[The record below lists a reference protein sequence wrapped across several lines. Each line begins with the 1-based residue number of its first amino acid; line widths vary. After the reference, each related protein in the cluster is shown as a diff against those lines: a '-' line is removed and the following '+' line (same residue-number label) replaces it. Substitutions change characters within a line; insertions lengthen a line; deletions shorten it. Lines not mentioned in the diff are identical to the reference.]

1 LPVRRALVAILAVP
15 VLATVYLSLVLRRG
29 PATRIALALVVGGAV
44 VAGAVGVPA
53 GTIGAPPATQA
64 PLAASALGPVVATGR
79 GLASALVVD
88 FDAPMDEASV
98 AAAIAIDPP
107 AEIRL
112 VWSDDGRRLAVEPLG
127 RWRAAT
133 IYTVTVGTAARDR
146 DGRALGAPLRA
157 GFLTRAG
164 TTATLDVVDTLPS
177 GAALDTSIAI
187 SFDRPV
193 PIEGVLGAF
202 VISPAAAGEILVTT
216 DEPAD
221 DDPTLADL
229 FVWQPSE
236 LLASSTRYTV
246 SLADGLVDADGAPVA
261 LAGPLSFTTTTA
273 PSVVRFRPRSGTED
287 VARDALVSVR
297 FTAPMDRGSTADA
310 FSVEVNG
317 TEVAG
322 SVDFAEDD
330 TVLVFDPRA
339 IFPYGSTVILR
350 VSRKALS
357 AEGTPL
363 DRPRAV
369 EFSVEAEPEP
379 EPTPE
384 PRATPRPGGG
394 GAAAPAPRP
403 TVVPR
408 PASSSWAGAE
418 KYLLTLL
425 NCMRS
430 GGTVLSDGSC
440 SGGGDSGIAPLA
452 WHDGVADAVARP
464 YAKKLAVSGVCSH
477 FYGGTVGDRL
487 SAAGYT
493 GYQWAENLGC
503 RYFAD
508 PRDAAESLVRFFR
521 SSPGHNANMMSRKY
535 THAGIGLWV
544 AGGNLR
550 FVVVFYT
557 P

>member
-15 VLATVYLSLVLRRG
+15 VLAAVYLSLVLRRG
-29 PATRIALALVVGGAV
+29 PATRITLALVVGGAV
-44 VAGAVGVPA
+44 VVGAVGVPA

-64 PLAASALGPVVATGR
+64 PLAASALGPVVATGH
-79 GLASALVVD
+79 GLASALMVD

-98 AAAIAIDPP
+98 ADAVTIDPP

-112 VWSDDGRRLAVEPLG
+112 AWSDEGRRLAVEPVG
-127 RWRAAT
+127 RWRPAT
-133 IYTVTVGTAARDR
+133 LYTVTVGTAAHDR

-157 GFLTRAG
+157 GFLTRAA
-164 TTATLDVVDTLPS
+164 TTATLEVVDTLPS

-193 PIEGVLGAF
+193 PIDDALAAF
-202 VISPAAAGEILVTT
+202 RISPAAAGDVLAT
-216 DEPAD
+216 DAGPLDGDPAH
-221 DDPTLADL
+221 AD
-229 FVWQPSE
+229 FFAWQPSE
-236 LLASSTRYTV
+236 LLASSTRYTA

-261 LAGPLSFTTTTA
+261 LAGPLSFVTTTA

-297 FTAPMDRGSTADA
+297 FTSPMDRSSTADA

-317 TEVAG
+317 EKVAG

-339 IFPYGSTVILR
+339 IFPYGATVILR

-369 EFSVEAEPEP
+369 TFEVEPEP
-379 EPTPE
+379 EPE
-384 PRATPRPGGG
+384 PQAAPRPGGG
-394 GAAAPAPRP
+394 GTVTPTPRP

-408 PASSSWAGAE
+408 PTSSSWAGAE
-418 KYLLTLL
+418 KYLLKLL

-452 WHDGVADAVARP
+452 WHEGVADAVARP
-464 YAKKLAVSGVCSH
+464 YAKKLAVNGVCSH

-487 SAAGYT
+487 RAAGYT